1 MTGRRRGLQAVNGAA
16 RHYVAVLQARQ
27 ASPDLGVDQE
37 SIVSDCVAKVL
48 QVAGVRPRVDVF
60 LVGSAADVFVSIE
73 LMTAIETAMANRALD
88 AACEHV
94 INHCARYGLVGVQRT
109 ARASM
114 TNVMQLDVPS
124 VDYVRRPGTVPFRQL
139 WRWCQ
144 MLVVPT
150 PVGVDREVHA

>member
-1 MTGRRRGLQAVNGAA
+1 MTGRREDLQAVNGT
-16 RHYVAVLQARQ
+16 RHYVAVLQARP
-27 ASPDLGVDQE
+27 ASPDRVVDQE

-48 QVAGVRPRVDVF
+48 QVAHIRPHVEVFVVR
-60 LVGSAADVFVSIE
+60 AADVFVSIE
-73 LMTAIETAMANRALD
+73 LNTARRPELANRALD

-124 VDYVRRPGTVPFRQL
+124 VDYVRRPGTVPFRRL

>member
-1 MTGRRRGLQAVNGAA
+1 MTGRRGGLQAVSGAA
-16 RHYVAVLQARQ
+16 RHYVAVLQARP
-27 ASPDLGVDQE
+27 ASPDHVVDQE

-73 LMTAIETAMANRALD
+73 LNTARKPELANRALD

>member
-1 MTGRRRGLQAVNGAA
+1 MTGRREDLQAVNGT
-16 RHYVAVLQARQ
+16 RHYVAVLQARP
-27 ASPDLGVDQE
+27 ASPDRVVDQE

-48 QVAGVRPRVDVF
+48 QVAHIRPHVEVFVVR
-60 LVGSAADVFVSIE
+60 AADVFVSIE
-73 LMTAIETAMANRALD
+73 LNTARKPELANRALD

>member
-1 MTGRRRGLQAVNGAA
+1 MTGRREDLQAVNGT
-16 RHYVAVLQARQ
+16 RHYVAVLQARP
-27 ASPDLGVDQE
+27 ASPDRVVDQE

-48 QVAGVRPRVDVF
+48 QVAHIRPHVEVFVVR
-60 LVGSAADVFVSIE
+60 AADVFVSIE
-73 LMTAIETAMANRALD
+73 LNTARKPELANRALD

-94 INHCARYGLVGVQRT
+94 INHCTKYGLVGVQRT
-109 ARASM
+109 ALTSM
-114 TNVMQLDVPS
+114 RNMVRLEAPS
-124 VDYVRRPGTVPFRQL
+124 VDKSRRPWTAEFRRL